1 MTNIGSHPFEKPR
14 PANPP
19 IRRSHSAARLTQVT
33 CPHPAISGMLTPNVS
48 RDEGDHM
55 ADTVLYEVSDGL
67 ATITLN
73 RPEARNA
80 LDVDTKAALRDALRT
95 AGDDSAVRAVLLT
108 ANGPAFC
115 VGQDLK
121 EHVAL
126 LEEGGDGAPP
136 AGRGGAMS
144 TVREH
149 YNPIVTAIATMP
161 KPVVAG
167 VNGVAAGAGAGFAF
181 ACDYRVV
188 ADTAAFTTSFVGVG
202 LTADSGTSWTLPRL
216 IGRGRAADLLLFP
229 RTIGAQ
235 EAYELG
241 IANRVVPAGE
251 LAAEAA
257 AVARRLAEGPTVAY
271 AAVKASLA
279 YGEGHSLIDTLAK
292 EDELQNGRRRLRGPP
307 DRRRRVLEEG
317 QAALPRPLSPG
328 ARRGRPLNGGRSSP
342 PGGRP
347 PGRRP
352 ASTRRRWWARRSG
365 SRAS

>member
-1 MTNIGSHPFEKPR
+1 M
-14 PANPP
+14 
-19 IRRSHSAARLTQVT
+19 SA
-33 CPHPAISGMLTPNVS
+33 PGISGMLAPNVS

-95 AGDDSAVRAVLLT
+95 AGADSAVRAVLLT
-108 ANGPAFC
+108 ANGQAFC

-121 EHVAL
+121 EHIAL
-126 LEEGGDGAPP
+126 LEEAGGAAGTPA

-167 VNGVAAGAGAGFAF
+167 VNGIAAGAGAGFAF

-188 ADTAAFTTSFVGVG
+188 ADTAAFNTSFVGVG
-202 LTADSGTSWTLPRL
+202 LSADSGTSWTLPRL
-216 IGRGRAADLLLFP
+216 IGRSRAAELLLFP
-229 RTIGAQ
+229 RTVSAQ
-235 EAYELG
+235 EAHELG

-257 AVARRLAEGPTVAY
+257 SVARRLAEGPTVAY

-279 YGEGHSLIDTLAK
+279 YGEAHSLVDTLAK
-292 EDELQNGRRRLRGPP
+292 EDELQTAAGASEDHRIAVDAFLKKEKPRFLGR
-307 DRRRRVLEEG
+307 
-317 QAALPRPLSPG
+317 
-328 ARRGRPLNGGRSSP
+328 
-342 PGGRP
+342 
-347 PGRRP
+347 
-352 ASTRRRWWARRSG
+352 
-365 SRAS
+365 